1 VEPPQF
7 ENNYLLEK
15 IMTETHGNI
24 LLVDDD
30 RQTRLKLTRILE
42 AQGHTVNAVE
52 SGQTALK
59 TLAGELF
66 DVILLDILMP
76 GMDGFEVLETLKAD
90 TRLSNIPVIVIS
102 AVEDEHSEDKCMQ
115 LGAQAYLS
123 KPVDANLLN
132 TRIAEC
138 LNQDS

>member
-1 VEPPQF
+1 MEPPQY

-15 IMTETHGNI
+15 IMTETQGNI

-59 TLAGELF
+59 TLAVELF

-76 GMDGFEVLETLKAD
+76 EMDGFEVLQTLKAD

-102 AVEDEHSEDKCMQ
+102 AVEDAQSEEKCMQ

-123 KPVDANLLN
+123 KPVDADLLN
-132 TRIAEC
+132 SRVVEC
-138 LNQDS
+138 LGQDD

>member
-1 VEPPQF
+1 
-7 ENNYLLEK
+7 
-15 IMTETHGNI
+15 MTETHGNI

-42 AQGHTVNAVE
+42 AQGHTVNAAE

-76 GMDGFEVLETLKAD
+76 EMDGFEVLQTLKAD

-102 AVEDEHSEDKCMQ
+102 AVEDTQSEEKCMQ

-123 KPVDANLLN
+123 KPVDADLLN
-132 TRIAEC
+132 SRVVEC
-138 LNQDS
+138 LGQDD

>member
-1 VEPPQF
+1 
-7 ENNYLLEK
+7 
-15 IMTETHGNI
+15 MTETHGNI

-52 SGQTALK
+52 GGQTALK